1 MSGSSSDVVRPA
13 KPSGARTPS
22 TDNLLSPWP
31 KISLKSGGIVL
42 LIMAVYAWAM
52 TGTESAPSKLIEGFP
67 AIVDIVSRMLPP
79 RVEFWIVA
87 EHFVETLQMA
97 LIGTTGG
104 IILSLPFALLA
115 ARNISPHP
123 WIYQITR
130 ILLNINRAIP
140 ELIFALMLVAAVGLG
155 PFGGVLAIAI
165 GSIGSLGK
173 IYAENIEAIDPQQ
186 VMAVRATGAGP
197 LTTFLY
203 GVLPQV
209 LPVMTSYSIY
219 YFEVSVRAATILGVV
234 GAGGIG
240 FIIQQYMA
248 LFQYD
253 LLFGALIF
261 MAIAITLLDRLSD
274 LLRRRIT

>member
-1 MSGSSSDVVRPA
+1 
-13 KPSGARTPS
+13 
-22 TDNLLSPWP
+22 
-31 KISLKSGGIVL
+31 
-42 LIMAVYAWAM
+42 MAVYAWAM

>member
-1 MSGSSSDVVRPA
+1 
-13 KPSGARTPS
+13 
-22 TDNLLSPWP
+22 
-31 KISLKSGGIVL
+31 
-42 LIMAVYAWAM
+42 
-52 TGTESAPSKLIEGFP
+52 
-67 AIVDIVSRMLPP
+67 
-79 RVEFWIVA
+79 
-87 EHFVETLQMA
+87 
-97 LIGTTGG
+97 
-104 IILSLPFALLA
+104 
-115 ARNISPHP
+115 
-123 WIYQITR
+123 
-130 ILLNINRAIP
+130 
-140 ELIFALMLVAAVGLG
+140 MLVAAVGLG